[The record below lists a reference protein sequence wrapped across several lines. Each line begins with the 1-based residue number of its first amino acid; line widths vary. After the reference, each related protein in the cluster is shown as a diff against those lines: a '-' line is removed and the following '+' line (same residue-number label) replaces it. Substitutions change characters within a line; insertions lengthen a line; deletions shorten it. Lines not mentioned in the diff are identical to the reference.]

1 MYILLPLALVNCYV
15 HVMFFYKV
23 RNMPEQ
29 QPFLPGLEPKSALDY
44 LFFALL
50 LDTQDAPSI
59 VQLRERL
66 RRECGLKGRSVAT
79 KLLHISLHGIGSY
92 EGAPRA
98 VVEAAKQAATRISAR
113 PLDIVFDHA
122 MSFDRKREGKPFV
135 LRADT
140 DFALMDFYR
149 LLGEAMKSVGF
160 RRVTPRF
167 TPHMTLLYGDRIVK
181 ERPIEAVRWTVRDFA
196 LVQSLRGRG
205 HSDYI
210 HLARW
215 PLRG

>member
-1 MYILLPLALVNCYV
+1 V
-15 HVMFFYKV
+15 
-23 RNMPEQ
+23 
-29 QPFLPGLEPKSALDY
+29 LE
-44 LFFALL
+44 
-50 LDTQDAPSI
+50 
-59 VQLRERL
+59 
-66 RRECGLKGRSVAT
+66 
-79 KLLHISLHGIGSY
+79 
-92 EGAPRA
+92 
-98 VVEAAKQAATRISAR
+98 AATRAATRVSTG

-135 LRADT
+135 LRADRDT
-140 DFALMDFYR
+140 ALMNFYR

-160 RRVTPRF
+160 RRVTSRF

-181 ERPIEAVRWTVRDFA
+181 ERPVEAVRWTARDFV